1 MEKQK
6 VRNGYLLLLPSIF
19 LVGVFIVYP
28 TLKTT
33 VDSFFEIRTQTAVLG
48 AKFIGFA
55 NYIRA
60 FRDNHFLD
68 TILWTMTF
76 TFGSVVIELIIGM
89 ALALVMKIPGKGQG
103 FIRTSILVPWALP
116 TIVSGIIWT
125 QFFSQNGFINFI
137 LTKFHILESPV
148 TWLGGV
154 ATARFSILIADIW
167 KTTPYM
173 SLLLLA
179 GLLTISKDYYEAAEI
194 DGANKVYQ
202 FFYITVP
209 LIRPTMMV
217 TILFRIISALR
228 VYDLIIA
235 MTNGGPGGRTETV
248 SMYAVNTYFTYGNIG
263 YGATLSVLTM
273 LISVGISFFFSDT
286 LKSRV

>member
-6 VRNGYLLLLPSIF
+6 LRNGYLLLLPSVF

-33 VDSFFEIRTQTAVLG
+33 VDSFFEIRTQTAALG

-68 TILWTMTF
+68 TILWTMAF

-103 FIRTSILVPWALP
+103 LIRTSILVPWALP

-137 LTKFHILESPV
+137 FTKCHILKSPV

-154 ATARFSILIADIW
+154 VTARFSILIADIW

-194 DGANKVYQ
+194 DGANKESPEQSSGV
-202 FFYITVP
+202 F
-209 LIRPTMMV
+209 
-217 TILFRIISALR
+217 
-228 VYDLIIA
+228 
-235 MTNGGPGGRTETV
+235 
-248 SMYAVNTYFTYGNIG
+248 
-263 YGATLSVLTM
+263 
-273 LISVGISFFFSDT
+273 
-286 LKSRV
+286 